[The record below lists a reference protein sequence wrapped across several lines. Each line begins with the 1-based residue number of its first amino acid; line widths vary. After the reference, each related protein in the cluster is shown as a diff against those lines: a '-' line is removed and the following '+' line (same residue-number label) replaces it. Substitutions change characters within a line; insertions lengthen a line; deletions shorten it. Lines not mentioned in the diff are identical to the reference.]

1 MNSYGKYEKNKHIP
15 FGKTYHFK
23 NALAPTKNR
32 SLKSIKVFSRSNV
45 IKLEKRKK
53 KWLIIYFSAFRWTL
67 KSGIYGCWTSRR
79 DGSLSPDLRITW
91 LLSCLV

>member
-45 IKLEKRKK
+45 IKLEKKK
-53 KWLIIYFSAFRWTL
+53 CYVINLGKKY
-67 KSGIYGCWTSRR
+67 TSFK
-79 DGSLSPDLRITW
+79 
-91 LLSCLV
+91 